1 MEGKYSSLVQ
11 SPWFLVESKF
21 EPSGLNYF
29 PLERQL
35 ESAGGFR
42 VRGFLLADRKA
53 PERVTGAFKEQF
65 AETSSRLQFPTPSGS
80 LSLEISS
87 CRPAIIVAVKTRDQN
102 NYLAYITPIRGRQTW
117 ITRKFSAIIRGRHL
131 DFVSLNHNF
140 KLKMERGLVY
150 YLWRKDWL
158 DLTFVIYFKIWPY
171 IDNYIILVS

>member
-1 MEGKYSSLVQ
+1 MISRRIKIRAERIKLFSIRKAIRICRGIPHSR
-11 SPWFLVESKF
+11 
-21 EPSGLNYF
+21 F
-29 PLERQL
+29 PR
-35 ESAGGFR
+35 
-42 VRGFLLADRKA
+42 FLLADRKA

-117 ITRKFSAIIRGRHL
+117 ITRKFSAIIRGRDL

-150 YLWRKDWL
+150 YL
-158 DLTFVIYFKIWPY
+158 
-171 IDNYIILVS
+171 

>member
-1 MEGKYSSLVQ
+1 MISRRIKIRAERIKLFSIRKAIRICRGIPRSR
-11 SPWFLVESKF
+11 
-21 EPSGLNYF
+21 F
-29 PLERQL
+29 PR
-35 ESAGGFR
+35 
-42 VRGFLLADRKA
+42 FLLADRKA

-80 LSLEISS
+80 LSLEISL

-117 ITRKFSAIIRGRHL
+117 VTRKFSAIIRGRDL